1 MMRLVMFDCDGT
13 LVDSQYVITDSMQA
27 AFKLRGL
34 PPPSG
39 EAVKRI
45 VGLSLP
51 EAIGRLH
58 GESDT
63 VLIDSLVAAYKE
75 AFLDL
80 RASKDLHEPLFADV
94 EETLSELEEAGYI
107 LGVATGKTRRGLL
120 ATLETHG
127 LGKYFITLQTADVAP
142 GKPHPGMLQRA
153 MAETGAAKGETVLIG
168 DTVFDIEMA
177 VNAGTCAYGVSWGY
191 HEVDELHAAGADLVL
206 DHLSELP
213 PLLAQTQKGV

>member
-13 LVDSQYVITDSMQA
+13 LVDSQYVIIDSMQA
-27 AFKLRGL
+27 AFKARGL

-51 EAIGRLH
+51 EAIGRRH

-63 VLIDSLVAAYKE
+63 VLIDRLVAAYKE

-80 RASKDLHEPLFADV
+80 RASKNLHEPLYAHV
-94 EETLSELEEAGYI
+94 EETLSALEAAGYI
-107 LGVATGKTRRGLL
+107 LGVATGKTQRGLI

-127 LGKYFITLQTADVAP
+127 LNKYFVTLQTADVAP
-142 GKPHPGMLQRA
+142 GKPHPGMLERA
-153 MAETGAAKGETVLIG
+153 MAETGAAKDETVLIG

-177 VNAGTCAYGVSWGY
+177 VNAGAHAYGVSWGY

-213 PLLAQTQKGV
+213 PLLAQAQKGV